1 MNDHSVL
8 LLELVIRKLTTA
20 NEFKNFLAFFLTE
33 PTKEILVGPFS
44 TDWLRLAISGYFKK
58 K

>member
-20 NEFKNFLAFFLTE
+20 NEFKNCLAVFF
-33 PTKEILVGPFS
+33 
-44 TDWLRLAISGYFKK
+44 
-58 K
+58 